1 MSHKLSPSL
10 RLKRS
15 HRFIVQYFTLI
26 VVLAALVLFTACSG
40 ISVGANKAVPPAT
53 PTVPPTVP
61 PATPP
66 NVPPTFPPMVP
77 PTDRLSDISITATLP
92 PATVG
97 STYAG
102 SMTVSGGRAPY
113 SVTIASGQ
121 LPTGLSL
128 DAASGD
134 ISGTPTTAGN
144 FPFSVLASDSS
155 GQSDQQS
162 LQIVVNAKVKSG
174 NSFNNLQ
181 NSVGW
186 SAAGQGPPN
195 FVNCSPSPC
204 DGITFSMQQGI
215 TSPSMSGEAAQFNVG
230 GTAVYSDAFFNNHLI
245 GDLSSQGLP
254 DTNHTLVPT
263 YHNFTYDVYFYG
275 TNLGLSQA
283 VEFDINQF
291 YDNLG
296 FIWGHECR
304 IAGGN
309 EWDIWDNINAHW
321 VPTGIACYPNNNAWN
336 HVTIQVQR
344 TSNNQLWFQSIT
356 LNGVTSTVNQYYNP
370 GSAPGWYGIT
380 VNYQEDGNYIQSP
393 YTVYLDELTFTY
405 E

>member
-1 MSHKLSPSL
+1 MSHQLSPSL
-10 RLKRS
+10 RRRS
-15 HRFIVQYFTLI
+15 NRAFSHCFTLI
-26 VVLAALVLFTACSG
+26 LLLSGLLLFTACSG
-40 ISVGANKAVPPAT
+40 ISVGANKAVPP
-53 PTVPPTVP
+53 TVPPTVP
-61 PATPP
+61 PPVPP
-66 NVPPTFPPMVP
+66 AVPPTVPPTFPPTLP
-77 PTDRLSDISITATLP
+77 PGDRQSDISITATLP

-97 STYAG
+97 STYGG
-102 SMTVSGGRAPY
+102 SVTASGGVAPY
-113 SVTIASGQ
+113 VVAIASGQ
-121 LPTGLSL
+121 LPSGLSL
-128 DAASGD
+128 NATSGD
-134 ISGTPTTAGN
+134 ISGTPTTAGT
-144 FPFSVLASDSS
+144 FAFTVSASDST
-155 GQSDQQS
+155 GRSDQQP
-162 LQIVVNAKVKSG
+162 LQIVVNAIVKSG
-174 NSFNNLQ
+174 NSFTNLQ

-204 DGITFSMQQGI
+204 DGITFSMEQGI
-215 TSPSMSGEAAQFNVG
+215 TSPSMSGEAAEFDVG

-263 YHNFTYDVYFYG
+263 YHSFTYDVYFYG
-275 TNLGLSQA
+275 TNLALAQA

-291 YDNLG
+291 FNNQG

-321 VPTGIACYPNNNAWN
+321 VPTGIACYPNSNAWN

-380 VNYQEDGNYIQSP
+380 VNYQEDGNYQQSP
-393 YTVYLDELTFTY
+393 YSVYLDELTFTY